1 MDLSILYRGSSKDNI
16 EAKNIL
22 REINVK
28 FVEVFSED
36 KSHSPVF
43 CSSESAFPYK
53 GINEIREYASSVKFN
68 LQEQEE

>member
-1 MDLSILYRGSSKDNI
+1 MDLAILYRGSSKDNI

-36 KSHSPVF
+36 KSHLPVF
-43 CSSESAFPYK
+43 CSSESAYPYK
-53 GINEIREYASSVKFN
+53 GINEIREYASSVKFSMDEH
-68 LQEQEE
+68 QE